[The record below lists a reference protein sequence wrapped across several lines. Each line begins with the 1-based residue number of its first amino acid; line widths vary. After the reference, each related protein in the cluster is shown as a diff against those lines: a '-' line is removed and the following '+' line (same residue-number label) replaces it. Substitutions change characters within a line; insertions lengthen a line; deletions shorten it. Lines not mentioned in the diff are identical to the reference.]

1 MVLQWQWDEET
12 WTVNWR
18 QMSQRAVF
26 RLRGARLEKL
36 LHRAHHDGDGDGDG
50 DGDQQRRGLSLF
62 WQDCQSRRSEMWR
75 RPLFVSILH
84 FSTASPSSAPA
95 STASS
100 SPSWSSPSC
109 QSRRSENRCRSL
121 CWSDFV
127 STLQFSNSIEIE
139 TEQQLC
145 LQIFSSLTIENVTH
159 KPPTNIISDWFGHLM
174 LKCHKQNPKRFMQKW
189 HPPQAE
195 SKKVVTRNLKYDLS
209 LYCW

>member
-1 MVLQWQWDEET
+1 MRRHGLWTEGKCHNVQFSAWGEHVLKSCSTVPIMMVMVMVINKDE
-12 WTVNWR
+12 
-18 QMSQRAVF
+18 
-26 RLRGARLEKL
+26 
-36 LHRAHHDGDGDGDG
+36 AH
-50 DGDQQRRGLSLF
+50 LSLF

-84 FSTASPSSAPA
+84 FSTSSPSSAPA

-100 SPSWSSPSC
+100 STASSSPLWSSTAC
-109 QSRRSENRCRSL
+109 QSRRSENCRRPL

-145 LQIFSSLTIENVTH
+145 LQLFSSLTIENVTH

-189 HPPQAE
+189 HPPQSA